1 MKNGK
6 IKAIIFDFDGLM
18 VNTEEL
24 RFLAFYEFIKNHGK
38 KFRKPDYIKTL
49 LAKTAEQVTRFLK
62 DTYKLEGSIEELTVE
77 RRKLFKDLFD
87 KRLAFMDGVSE
98 LLERTKNWKVK
109 RAIASGRNRADIT
122 EGLQRLGVLD
132 LFDCIV
138 TDEDLISS
146 DGKPDPE
153 IFLIAAQKLGVAP
166 KDCLVLEDAPHG
178 VEAAKAAG
186 MRTVYVPDARFFE
199 SRHDGADVILKN
211 LGELT
216 DEILEEL
223 TLKWRTD

>member
-24 RFLAFYEFIKNHGK
+24 RLLSFREFIKNHGK
-38 KFRKPDYIKTL
+38 KFRKADYVKTL
-49 LAKTAEQVTRFLK
+49 LAKTPDQVTGFLK
-62 DTYKLEGSIEELTVE
+62 DTYGLEGSIEELTVE

-87 KRLAFMDGVSE
+87 KRLAFMEGVSE
-98 LLERTKNWKVK
+98 LLERTRNWEVK
-109 RAIASGRNRADIT
+109 MAVASGRNRADIT
-122 EGLQRLGVLD
+122 EGLERLGVLD
-132 LFDCIV
+132 LFSHIV
-138 TDEDLISS
+138 TYEDLVNS

-153 IFLIAAQKLGVAP
+153 IFLIAAEKLGVEPAS
-166 KDCLVLEDAPHG
+166 CLVLEDAPHG

-186 MRTVYVPDARFFE
+186 MQAVYVPDARFFDTHHE
-199 SRHDGADVILKN
+199 KADIILKN

-216 DEILEEL
+216 DDVLEVL
-223 TLKWRTD
+223 ANK